1 MENNRLKAIKVSILP
16 CNNGVSTKVLN
27 SSGLFFVSTLPYP
40 TRKKRVCMDCLGEN
54 TALCSPQSKKRVALI
69 KRLLKHKG
77 TQVKLAFVY
86 KRINPSSALGAICVL
101 ETINDLEKAD
111 KNPSYHPR
119 SNYV

>member
-1 MENNRLKAIKVSILP
+1 
-16 CNNGVSTKVLN
+16 
-27 SSGLFFVSTLPYP
+27 
-40 TRKKRVCMDCLGEN
+40 MDCLGEN

-69 KRLLKHKG
+69 KRLLKHIG
-77 TQVKLAFVY
+77 PQVILANVY
-86 KRINPSSALGAICVL
+86 KRINPSYALGAICVL